1 MRRFVLACA
10 LVWGAAPAA
19 ADPKARSPESIQ
31 RVVSGRADAL
41 RGCYE
46 QARKRAPNLAGKF
59 VYTLT
64 IATNG
69 RVTKAAAKAPSKASA
84 ALDPCVTKELGQLAF
99 EAGPE
104 TTIVY
109 PFVFEPPPAAKAP
122 MPAPTTTPT
131 TPTPPTTSTPAATKA
146 STKKAPDVDPKLVK
160 MFDEA
165 AAKARA
171 GKHADALAGYRA
183 VLELQRKQK
192 LAVIPR
198 FTSTLHLHISYAL
211 IDLGKL
217 TEAEQELALVDVS
230 TLGKPTQ
237 YDYHFTLGNV
247 LGGLGKLRPMFAELV
262 EAISIAEDLD
272 DMAVRPPLCW
282 TKILAFTMKA
292 QDWAYLKEV
301 SEKALSVA
309 RVRGYEELETKAS
322 VALSEARKH
331 LKK

>member
-10 LVWGAAPAA
+10 LVGGLAPAA

-31 RVVSGRADAL
+31 RVVRGRVNAL
-41 RGCYE
+41 QGCYE
-46 QARKRAPNLAGKF
+46 QARQRAPDLAGKF

-64 IATNG
+64 IAADG
-69 RVTKAAAKAPSKASA
+69 RVRKAAAKAPSKTSE
-84 ALDPCVTKELGQLAF
+84 ALDRCVTTELGQLAF
-99 EAGPE
+99 GAGPE

-109 PFVFEPPPAAKAP
+109 PFVFEPQAPAETTAP
-122 MPAPTTTPT
+122 EPAPKA
-131 TPTPPTTSTPAATKA
+131 TPTPATPKA
-146 STKKAPDVDPKLVK
+146 SSKKAPDVDPKLVK
-160 MFDEA
+160 MFDDA

-217 TEAEQELALVDVS
+217 TEAEQELARVDVS
-230 TLGKPTQ
+230 TLGTPTQ

-247 LGGLGKLRPMFAELV
+247 LGGLGKLRPMFSELG

-272 DMAVRPPLCW
+272 DWAVRPPLCW

-301 SEKALSVA
+301 SETALSVA
-309 RVRGYEELETKAS
+309 RVRGYEEIETKAL
-322 VALSEARKH
+322 VALSEAKKH

>member
-1 MRRFVLACA
+1 MRWFVLACVLA
-10 LVWGAAPAA
+10 SAPAS
-19 ADPKARSPESIQ
+19 ADSKARSQESIQ
-31 RVVSGRADAL
+31 RVVLGRADAL

-46 QARKRAPNLAGKF
+46 QARKRTPGLAGKF
-59 VYTLT
+59 VYT
-64 IATNG
+64 IAIGADG
-69 RVTKAAAKAPSKASA
+69 RVSKAAAKAPSKPSE
-84 ALDPCVTKELGQLAF
+84 ALDRCVTKELERLVF

-109 PFVFEPPPAAKAP
+109 PFVFEPPQ
-122 MPAPTTTPT
+122 
-131 TPTPPTTSTPAATKA
+131 TPPAEATPA
-146 STKKAPDVDPKLVK
+146 KKPGDVDPKLVK

-198 FTSTLHLHISYAL
+198 FIATVNLHISYAL

-217 TEAEQELALVDVS
+217 AEAEQVLGQIDAS
-230 TLGKPTQ
+230 TLGKATL

-247 LGGLGKLRPMFAELV
+247 LGGQGKLKPMFAQLV
-262 EAISIAEDLD
+262 EAISIAEDLE
-272 DMAVRPPLCW
+272 DMEVRPPLCW

-301 SEKALSVA
+301 SEKALNVA
-309 RVRGYEELETKAS
+309 RVRGYKELETKAI
-322 VALSEARKH
+322 VALSEANKH
-331 LKK
+331 LKR